1 MTGNNRRNY
10 NRKENTAPPKRNDSY
25 IQMLEA
31 SAKIQYNIAGIL
43 EAKAYEADKA
53 KNWICS
59 NLHPSRYKSPDDL
72 HKQTLE
78 IHDTIVEVIDGITK
92 MEQGLARN
100 LKIVLGGGENDSEGY
115 NDMFE
120 DDGDN

>member
-1 MTGNNRRNY
+1 MTGNNRRGN
-10 NRKENTAPPKRNDSY
+10 NRKENNPTPGRNESY
-25 IQMLEA
+25 IRMLEA
-31 SAKIQYNIAGIL
+31 SAKIQYNIAAIL

-53 KNWICS
+53 KSWICS
-59 NLHPSRYKSPDDL
+59 NLHPSRYKSPDEL
-72 HKQTLE
+72 HKQTLD

-120 DDGDN
+120 DDGDQ